1 MNSPPRS
8 AALRRD
14 SEGLAA
20 AFPALMVEASRLAA
34 SVAMGEHGRRRAG
47 VGEDFWQFR
56 QALPGDDL
64 ASVDWRRSGR
74 SDTAYVREREWE
86 SAHTV
91 AIWAD
96 SAQSMDYRGKR
107 GVSSKGERASLLA
120 MALSILLSN
129 SGERISFPAT
139 AAATSR
145 SGERQLQR
153 VERALITREEPRSE
167 YGTVPGYGDLKAARS
182 VYFSDFLGSDD
193 QIFPPLTAVAE
204 RAGRGCLVHI
214 LDDTEEAFPF
224 DGRVIFESMGGGLSF
239 ETHRAKGLRE
249 EYRAQLAERCDA
261 LEEFARQSGWQ
272 YLKHHTS
279 QSPHAALLWLYM
291 AIGGRR

>member
-1 MNSPPRS
+1 MNAPPRS

-20 AFPALMVEASRLAA
+20 AFPALMAEASRLAA
-34 SVAMGEHGRRRAG
+34 SVSMGEHGRRRAG
-47 VGEDFWQFR
+47 VGEDFWQYR

-64 ASVDWRRSGR
+64 ANVDWRRSGR
-74 SDTAYVREREWE
+74 SDTAYIREREWE

-96 SAQSMDYRGKR
+96 DAQSMDYRGKR

-129 SGERISFPAT
+129 SGERIAFPAT
-139 AAATSR
+139 PAAIPR

-153 VERALITREEPRSE
+153 IAQAITTPQEPRSE
-167 YGTVPGYGDLKAARS
+167 YGTVPVYGDLKAARS
-182 VYFSDFLGSDD
+182 VYFSDFLGADD
-193 QIFPPLTAVAE
+193 QIFPPLRVVAE
-204 RAGRGCLVHI
+204 RAGMGCMVHI

-239 ETHRAKGLRE
+239 ETHRAKGLRD
-249 EYRAQLAERCDA
+249 EYRDKLAERCAA
-261 LEEFARQSGWQ
+261 LEDFARQSGWQ

>member
-139 AAATSR
+139 AAATPR

-249 EYRAQLAERCDA
+249 EYRAQMAERCDA

>member
-1 MNSPPRS
+1 MNPPPRS

-20 AFPALMVEASRLAA
+20 AFPALMVEASRLAV

-47 VGEDFWQFR
+47 VGEDFWQYR

-64 ASVDWRRSGR
+64 ATVDWRRSGR

-96 SAQSMDYRGKR
+96 DAQSMDYRGKR
-107 GVSSKGERASLLA
+107 GASSKGERAALLA
-120 MALSILLSN
+120 MALSIVLSN
-129 SGERISFPAT
+129 SGERIAFPAT
-139 AAATSR
+139 NASTPR

-153 VERALITREEPRSE
+153 IAQAITIPQEPRPE

-182 VYFSDFLGSDD
+182 VFFSDFLGRDD
-193 QIFPPLTAVAE
+193 QIFPPLKAAAE
-204 RAGRGCLVHI
+204 RAGKGCLVHI

-249 EYRAQLAERCDA
+249 EYREQLARRCDA
-261 LEEFARQSGWQ
+261 LEDFARQSGWQ

>member
-1 MNSPPRS
+1 M
-8 AALRRD
+8 
-14 SEGLAA
+14 
-20 AFPALMVEASRLAA
+20 
-34 SVAMGEHGRRRAG
+34 AMGEHGRRRAG

-64 ASVDWRRSGR
+64 ATVDWRRSGR

-96 SAQSMDYRGKR
+96 NAQSMDYSGKR

-120 MALSILLSN
+120 MAISILLSN
-129 SGERISFPAT
+129 AGERIAFPAT
-139 AAATSR
+139 NAATPR
-145 SGERQLQR
+145 TGERQLQR
-153 VERALITREEPRSE
+153 IAQAITNQSEQRPE
-167 YGTVPGYGDLKAARS
+167 YGTVPDYGELKAARS
-182 VYFSDFLGSDD
+182 VFLSDFLGSDD
-193 QIFPPLTAVAE
+193 QIFPPLKAVAE
-204 RAGRGCLVHI
+204 RAGVGCLVHI

-224 DGRVIFESMGGGLSF
+224 DGRVIFESMGGALSF
-239 ETHRAKGLRE
+239 ETHRAKNLRE
-249 EYRAQLAERCDA
+249 EYRDKLAARCDA
-261 LEEFARQSGWQ
+261 LEDLARQSGWQ

-291 AIGGRR
+291 AIGARP